1 MRVAPASID
10 YLDID
15 GKLMAR
21 SKDSQ
26 FILNKP
32 TTIIYSYAVKFE
44 ESESDYGS
52 RWDIYL
58 YGNTKQGVHWFSLT
72 NSIFMVLFLSVS
84 EYEYK

>member
-32 TTIIYSYAVKFE
+32 TTIIYSY
-44 ESESDYGS
+44 
-52 RWDIYL
+52 
-58 YGNTKQGVHWFSLT
+58 SLAAPPIAET
-72 NSIFMVLFLSVS
+72 GQI
-84 EYEYK
+84 